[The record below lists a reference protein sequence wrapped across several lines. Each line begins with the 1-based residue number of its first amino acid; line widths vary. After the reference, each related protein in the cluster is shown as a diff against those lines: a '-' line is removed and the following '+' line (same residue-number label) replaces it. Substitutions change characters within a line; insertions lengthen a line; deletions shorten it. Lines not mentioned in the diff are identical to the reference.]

1 MGLTHTSLFWVIS
14 EYYGM
19 LNININ
25 AGMFLD
31 KQRRTMKLSKTKKML
46 QEYVDR
52 NRKEQR
58 GTPITDVDIREVK
71 QELTKF
77 ERMYKFYMISTIL
90 LFVTL
95 SVMLFK
101 L

>member
-1 MGLTHTSLFWVIS
+1 
-14 EYYGM
+14 
-19 LNININ
+19 
-25 AGMFLD
+25 
-31 KQRRTMKLSKTKKML
+31 ML

>member
-1 MGLTHTSLFWVIS
+1 
-14 EYYGM
+14 M

-25 AGMFLD
+25 VGMFLD

-95 SVMLFK
+95 SVILFK

>member
-1 MGLTHTSLFWVIS
+1 
-14 EYYGM
+14 
-19 LNININ
+19 
-25 AGMFLD
+25 
-31 KQRRTMKLSKTKKML
+31 MKLIKTKKML

-52 NRKEQR
+52 NREEQR
-58 GTPITDVDIREVK
+58 GRPITDTEIRQVK
-71 QELTKF
+71 QELTKY

-95 SVMLFK
+95 LVILFN

>member
-1 MGLTHTSLFWVIS
+1 
-14 EYYGM
+14 
-19 LNININ
+19 
-25 AGMFLD
+25 
-31 KQRRTMKLSKTKKML
+31 MKLSKTKKML

-95 SVMLFK
+95 SVILFK

>member
-1 MGLTHTSLFWVIS
+1 
-14 EYYGM
+14 
-19 LNININ
+19 
-25 AGMFLD
+25 
-31 KQRRTMKLSKTKKML
+31 ML

-95 SVMLFK
+95 SVILFK